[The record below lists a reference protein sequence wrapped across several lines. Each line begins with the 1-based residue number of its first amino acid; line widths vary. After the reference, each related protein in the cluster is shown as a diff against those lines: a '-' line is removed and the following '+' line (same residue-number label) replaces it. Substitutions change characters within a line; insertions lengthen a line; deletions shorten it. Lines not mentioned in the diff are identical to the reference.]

1 MKEGSMLA
9 LNSERSTNHIE
20 KMVAALKLGRPYQR
34 EVLAKYISNTKET
47 LGKARSAF
55 PKDKEECLE
64 QIVQVTSD
72 YNDAAIVTE
81 QLKKELELEY
91 ARARNIRKISQE
103 ETPPGGKVRRSSS
116 VLGEGEALNRSASC
130 QNLKLD
136 TATLEAVQEAES
148 VASEPKARIRF
159 KDLVNKVRADRRKS
173 CI

>member
-1 MKEGSMLA
+1 MI
-9 LNSERSTNHIE
+9 HCI
-20 KMVAALKLGRPYQR
+20 Q
-34 EVLAKYISNTKET
+34 
-47 LGKARSAF
+47 
-55 PKDKEECLE
+55 ECLE

-136 TATLEAVQEAES
+136 TATLEAVQEAEN